1 MRGGFQGRR
10 REPED
15 ALRHRLPVPAA
26 AAPEQT
32 THAASSAKEV
42 DAGQAHH
49 RGTRR
54 GQRGASIPAE
64 QPELPSRSPPAP
76 HSHLALRKAEFGEG
90 CGAGGRIRPLVLQ
103 SQKKPLWEL

>member
-15 ALRHRLPVPAA
+15 ALRHRLPVPA

-90 CGAGGRIRPLVLQ
+90 CGAGGGIRPLVLQ